1 MLRWQYKLKHQGDCM
16 ESIAVRARM
25 IARELSKMYDDPIMC
40 DQYSWWIL
48 ETILD
53 QSEAELLAHDYTLAE
68 DQEGVLQEWLHK
80 LIDDKMPLAY
90 LIGSVPF
97 AGATI
102 LIYPPVLIPRPET
115 EEWTI
120 NLIERFN
127 KLKNKKLTILD
138 LCTGS
143 GCIAVALA
151 REFHDTHIYAS
162 DISDDALA
170 CAQKNIVHNEVDNV
184 VLIKSDLF
192 ADLPRDIR
200 YDLIV
205 GNPPYINPEQWD
217 TLSDQVT
224 AWEDKNALVADN
236 KGLPIISDIIKEAP
250 RYLKE
255 NKEMQEKRV
264 PQLELE
270 IDSMQGVE
278 AQYMMEQNAFCDV
291 KVEKDLEGKD
301 RVICGRFAPCGH
313 YHE

>member
-1 MLRWQYKLKHQGDCM
+1 M

-25 IARELSKMYDDPIMC
+25 ISRELSKIYDDPIMC

-53 QSEAELLAHDYTLAE
+53 ESEADLLAHDYTLTD
-68 DQEGVLQEWLHK
+68 DQEMILQEWIHK
-80 LIDDKMPLAY
+80 LIEDKMPLAY

-102 LIYPPVLIPRPET
+102 LVNPPVLIPRPET
-115 EEWTI
+115 EEWTVR
-120 NLIERFN
+120 LIEHLN

-151 REFHDTHIYAS
+151 REFHDAHIYAS

-192 ADLPRDIR
+192 ADLPRHIR

-205 GNPPYINPEQWD
+205 GNPPYIAPLAWD
-217 TLSDQVT
+217 NLSEQVT
-224 AWEDKNALVADN
+224 EWEDKNALIAKDN
-236 KGLPIISDIIKEAP
+236 GLAIISEIIKSAP
-250 RYLKE
+250 RFLKE
-255 NKEMQEKRV
+255 NKELQEKQV

-270 IDSMQGVE
+270 IDSTQGIQT
-278 AQYMMEQNAFCDV
+278 QYMMEQAAFCDI

-313 YHE
+313 YQE